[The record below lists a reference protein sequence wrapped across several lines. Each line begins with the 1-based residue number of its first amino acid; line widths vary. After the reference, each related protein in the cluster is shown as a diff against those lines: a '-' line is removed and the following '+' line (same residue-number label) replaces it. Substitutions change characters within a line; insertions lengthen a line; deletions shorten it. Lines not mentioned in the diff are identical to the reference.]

1 MERVREKQEEKA
13 ITKLETESD
22 EKSFKRSIIENQ
34 NKKEDKTSSRI
45 KNILNCEKEID
56 SKFHTEK
63 TKIKKR

>member
-1 MERVREKQEEKA
+1 MERVKEKQEEK
-13 ITKLETESD
+13 ITKLKTESN
-22 EKSFKRSIIENQ
+22 EKSFKKSIIEHQ
-34 NKKEDKTSSRI
+34 KKKEDKTSSRI

>member
-45 KNILNCEKEID
+45 KEILN
-56 SKFHTEK
+56 
-63 TKIKKR
+63 R